1 MNPYYAMA
9 AIFALG
15 LRGIEQKR
23 PLPYG
28 PIGSPGVSRDTVKH
42 LPTSLDTATQAFMKK
57 DSLAREAFGNFF
69 VDHYGGTREHEVELH
84 RKAVTDW
91 EGKWMLFRRAQIQAN
106 LVFFSS
112 VARYFELV

>member
-1 MNPYYAMA
+1 MNPYFAMS

-23 PLPYG
+23 ALPYG

-42 LPTSLDTATQAFMKK
+42 LPTSLDSATEAFMKK
-57 DSLAREAFGNFF
+57 DSLAREVFGNFF

-84 RKAVTDW
+84 KKAVTDW
-91 EGKWMLFRRAQIQAN
+91 EGKWMLFYRA
-106 LVFFSS
+106 
-112 VARYFELV
+112 